1 MAEERRKPVKQTHR
15 AEVLSWSILGVV
27 VTSLAFGGWAARD
40 YVDNN
45 LASKESVVITG
56 LKADFVLDQQMAA
69 LIAQIAYLERKPRKT
84 QDEIS
89 QLNYLRGQLDI
100 MRKVRS
106 GK

>member
-1 MAEERRKPVKQTHR
+1 MLQDKQSHR
-15 AEVLSWSILGVV
+15 AEVLLWSILGVV

-45 LASKESVVITG
+45 LASKEQVVVAGT
-56 LKADFVLDQQMAA
+56 KVDFVLDQQMAA
-69 LIAQIAYLERKPRKT
+69 LIAQIAYLERKQRKT
-84 QDEIS
+84 QDEVN